1 MAFADTL
8 KACAFIMANLAD
20 QPTTGQNGA
29 QQINQ
34 EQEKTPEACSIQE
47 GLE

>member
-1 MAFADTL
+1 MSFEDTL
-8 KACAFIMANLAD
+8 KACAFIMANLDD

-29 QQINQ
+29 QQIIQ
-34 EQEKTPEACSIQE
+34 EQTPEACSIQE